1 MDITQIYQAI
11 SAVSERVNDLNKRLD
26 DYIQALNQNNR
37 ADIDYVAM
45 MADVEIPDKK
55 EGNLE

>member
-45 MADVEIPDKK
+45 MTDVEIPDKK

>member
-26 DYIQALNQNNR
+26 DYIQALNQNNQ

-45 MADVEIPDKK
+45 MTDVEIPDKK

>member
-26 DYIQALNQNNR
+26 NYIQALNQNNR
-37 ADIDYVAM
+37 ADIDYIAM
-45 MADVEIPDKK
+45 MTDVEIPDKK